1 MKKKTKVIIGILLVI
16 AIIGGV
22 YYKFITNTVNTN
34 SPNNMNSITNA
45 KTNEEAATE
54 RIVMVNGKLY
64 YDTGK
69 ESTIDARCGNSDGRI
84 TSNIEAN
91 KIPVQNDQ
99 ANFEGNYEYQ
109 YGSSNIIELKIDN
122 KWYVFKEDDGNKQKV
137 IDGKSEI
144 VSALSLDDKIQE
156 NTIWCGTFQLI
167 WNDLKNDL
175 AKQDIVFNPQ
185 LKVVENLNKETFTV
199 NDLSDKY
206 FYKKIGTPSIALKKE
221 IEKAIKEKF
230 NEKSD
235 ILDDFQWESRDP
247 KDYFLYTMLK
257 KEFKFEKAFEELE
270 TGKFGNY
277 ENVKYFGIKSS
288 SEGDELRN
296 QVTVLYYNSKND
308 FAIKLKTTQEDE
320 VILSKN
326 PNGESFN
333 EIYQNIIEK
342 SNNYNGNKKIQEG
355 ELVKIPNLKIDQKVE
370 FTGIENR
377 PFLFSNGDCYSIEKA
392 LQTIKFELDNT
403 GGKIKSEA
411 GIMLKCESAVIPSEI
426 REFSL
431 DDTFAV
437 FLIESGKDK
446 PYFAGKIND
455 VTKFQ

>member
-16 AIIGGV
+16 AIIVGV

-34 SPNNMNSITNA
+34 SPNNTNSITNA
-45 KTNEEAATE
+45 KTNEEATTK

-84 TSNIEAN
+84 TSNIESN

-175 AKQDIVFNPQ
+175 AKQDIVFDPQ
-185 LKVVENLNKETFTV
+185 LKVIENLNKETFTV

-235 ILDDFQWESRDP
+235 ILDDFQWERS
-247 KDYFLYTMLK
+247 KGLFFVYHVK
-257 KEFKFEKAFEELE
+257 K
-270 TGKFGNY
+270 
-277 ENVKYFGIKSS
+277 GI
-288 SEGDELRN
+288 
-296 QVTVLYYNSKND
+296 
-308 FAIKLKTTQEDE
+308 
-320 VILSKN
+320 
-326 PNGESFN
+326 
-333 EIYQNIIEK
+333 
-342 SNNYNGNKKIQEG
+342 
-355 ELVKIPNLKIDQKVE
+355 
-370 FTGIENR
+370 
-377 PFLFSNGDCYSIEKA
+377 
-392 LQTIKFELDNT
+392 
-403 GGKIKSEA
+403 
-411 GIMLKCESAVIPSEI
+411 
-426 REFSL
+426 
-431 DDTFAV
+431 
-437 FLIESGKDK
+437 
-446 PYFAGKIND
+446 
-455 VTKFQ
+455 